1 MEDMERYHIG
11 LDIGTSSVG
20 WAVIGDDFKIKR
32 KKGKN
37 LIGVRLFKEGDTA
50 AERRGFRTQRRRL
63 NRRKWRLK
71 LLEEIFDPYM
81 AEVDEYFFARLK
93 ESNLSPKDSNKKYL
107 GSLLFPD
114 VSDSN
119 FYDKYP
125 TIYHLRRDLMEKD
138 KKFDLRE
145 IYLAIHHI
153 VKYRGNFLEKVPAKN
168 YKNSGASIGFLLE
181 EVNSL
186 YKDIIGDESVAI
198 LNSGKFEDVEKI
210 ILDEETR
217 NLDKQKS
224 VGKLLVED
232 KKKKNIV
239 TAFSKAILGYKF
251 NIEDLLLIK
260 DSTLIESDKN
270 KKITFNDE
278 NIDDIFNELSH
289 SLDDNQMDLLTKTR
303 EIYFKFKLNMI
314 VPTGYTLSESMIEK
328 YEMHKAHLKMYK
340 KFINTLNA
348 KDRKILKNAYSDY
361 INNEKAKAANAQEN
375 FYKTVKKTIKD
386 NNSDT
391 AKKIIGL
398 IDEGNFMPKQ
408 RTGENSVIPHQI
420 HQIELDR
427 IIENQAKYY
436 PWLAEEN
443 PVEKNRKFAK
453 YKLDELVTFRVPYY
467 VGPLVDK
474 TESNKNEKE
483 TKFAWMVRKAKGTI
497 TPWNFENL
505 VDRTESANRFIKR
518 MTSKDTYIIGE
529 DVLPASSLLYEKYK
543 VLNELN
549 NIKVNEKK
557 LDIEQKQ
564 DIYLNLFTTAK
575 NVTKKSL
582 ATYLNCST
590 DSISGL
596 SDGEKF
602 NSSLSSYIDLKA
614 ILGNIVDDCNKNENL
629 EKIIEYSTV
638 FEDGNIYKEKLS
650 EISWLT
656 DEQIEKLSNIHF
668 KGWGRLSKKLLT
680 QITNENGERII
691 DALWNTSN
699 NFMQII
705 NDESI
710 QAKLAEIN
718 SEYTD
723 TDKYD
728 LEDILDKVYTS
739 PQNKKAIRQV
749 MKVVE
754 DIEKAM
760 KCEPTSIAIEFTRE
774 KRKSK
779 LTNTRYKKISE
790 TYEEITDELISEY
803 ELGKLQSELD
813 SKANNMRDRYY
824 LYFMQLGRDMYTGE
838 KINIDELHQKYDID
852 HILPQSFIKDDSLN
866 NRVLTSKGVNIKEK
880 SDKTAADL
888 YAAKMG
894 DFWRKLRKQGL
905 MTEQKYKNLLTR
917 TDSINKYTK
926 QSFIKR
932 QLVETSQVVKLA
944 ANILQDKYSN
954 TKIIEVRARLNS
966 DLRKEYEL
974 IKNREVNDYHHAIDG
989 YLTTFVG
996 QYLYKVYPKLRS
1008 YFVYDDFKKLDS
1020 NYLKHMDKFN
1030 FIWKLED
1037 KKAEDVYD
1045 NVNNEFILNVPKMK
1059 DYIQKIYNYK
1069 YMLVSKEVTTESSAF
1084 YKETKYK
1091 AGGMNLIPI
1100 KQNKPINIYGGYKEK
1115 RNSYMML
1122 VKIKKKKETIYKIVG
1137 IPRLLSD
1144 ELDRLNTMS
1153 EKQLL
1158 LETIA
1163 RTSLSKTEQNF
1174 KIILDKV
1181 YYGQLVIDGNQK
1193 YTLGSVIYKHNAM
1206 QLHLSK
1212 QSLDT
1217 LAVGKNKSREVSD
1230 EELMAVYKEILLVVN
1245 KYFEL
1250 YDISKFR
1257 QKLNNG
1263 LEIFKELPI
1272 YNIYE
1277 NNKIK
1282 KIGKFEVLNRI
1293 LIGLHANAARADLSV
1308 LGFKDLGKLQVNGG
1322 IKLSPDAK
1330 LIYQSPTGIFSRA
1343 VRVKDLG

>member
-11 LDIGTSSVG
+11 LDIGTSSIG

-37 LIGVRLFKEGDTA
+37 LIGIRLFKEGDTA

-81 AEVDEYFFARLK
+81 AEVDKYFFARLK

-186 YKDIIGDESVAI
+186 YKDIIGDESIAI

-239 TAFSKAILGYKF
+239 TAFSKAIFGYKF

-328 YEMHKAHLKMYK
+328 YEMHKVHLKMYK
-340 KFINTLNA
+340 EFINTLNT
-348 KDRKILKNAYSDY
+348 KDRKTLKNAYSNY

-375 FYKTVKKTIKD
+375 FYKTVKKIIKD

-391 AKKIIGL
+391 AKKIIVL

-408 RTGENSVIPHQI
+408 RTGENGVIPHQL

-427 IIENQAKYY
+427 IIENQSKYY

-467 VGPLVDK
+467 VGPLIDK

-549 NIKVNEKK
+549 NIKVNKKK
-557 LDIEQKQ
+557 LDVEQKQ
-564 DIYLNLFTTAK
+564 HVYLDLFTTRK
-575 NVTKKSL
+575 NVTKDNL
-582 ATYLNCST
+582 ATSLNCDVESITGLT
-590 DSISGL
+590 DNK
-596 SDGEKF
+596 KF

-614 ILGNIVDDCNKNENL
+614 ILGNIVDDYSKNEDL
-629 EKIIEYSTV
+629 EKIIEYSTI

-680 QITNENGERII
+680 QITNDNGERII
-691 DALWNTSN
+691 DSLWNTSN

-705 NDESI
+705 SDESI

-718 SEYTD
+718 GEYA
-723 TDKYD
+723 DKSN
-728 LEDILDKVYTS
+728 LEDILDEAYTS

-760 KCEPTSIAIEFTRE
+760 KCKPTSIAIEFTRR
-774 KRKSK
+774 KGKSK

-790 TYEEITDELISEY
+790 TYEKITDELISEY
-803 ELGKLQSELD
+803 ELGKLQSKLD
-813 SKANNMRDRYY
+813 SKANNMRDIYY

-838 KINIDELHQKYDID
+838 KINIDELYQYYDID
-852 HILPQSFIKDDSLN
+852 HIFPRSFIKDNSLN
-866 NRVLTSKGVNIKEK
+866 NRVLTRKEINNNEK
-880 SDKTAADL
+880 ADRTAADL
-888 YAAKMG
+888 YAVKMG

-905 MTEQKYKNLLTR
+905 ITEKKYKNLLTR
-917 TDSINKYTK
+917 TDSIDKYTK

-932 QLVETSQVVKLA
+932 QLVETSQVVKMA

-989 YLTTFVG
+989 YLTIFIG
-996 QYLYKVYPKLRS
+996 QYLYKTYPKLRS

-1069 YMLVSKEVTTESSAF
+1069 YMLVSKEVTTESGAF

-1212 QSLDT
+1212 QALEI
-1217 LAVGKNKSREVSD
+1217 LAVGKTKSREVKD
-1230 EELMAVYKEILLVVN
+1230 EELIAVYEEILLVVN

-1257 QKLNNG
+1257 QKLNDG

-1272 YNIYE
+1272 HNIYE

>member
-11 LDIGTSSVG
+11 LDIGTSSIG

-37 LIGVRLFKEGDTA
+37 LIGTRLFNEGATA

-93 ESNLSPKDSNKKYL
+93 SSNLSPKDSNKKYL

-186 YKDIIGDESVAI
+186 YKDIIGDESIAI
-198 LNSGKFEDVEKI
+198 LNSKKFEDVEKI

-239 TAFSKAILGYKF
+239 TAFSKAIFGYKF
-251 NIEDLLLIK
+251 NIEDLLLIEN
-260 DSTLIESDKN
+260 DEKN
-270 KKITFNDE
+270 KLTFNDE

-289 SLDDNQMDLLTKTR
+289 SLDDKQMDLLTKTR

-340 KFINTLNA
+340 EFINTLNT

-361 INNEKAKAANAQEN
+361 INTEKAKAANAQEN
-375 FYKTVKKTIKD
+375 FYKTVKKIIKD

-391 AKKIIGL
+391 AKKIIVL

-408 RTGENSVIPHQI
+408 RTGENGVIPHQL

-436 PWLAEEN
+436 PWLAEAN

-467 VGPLVDK
+467 VGPLIDK

-529 DVLPASSLLYEKYK
+529 DVLPASSLLYEKFK

-549 NIKVNEKK
+549 NIKVNKKK
-557 LDIEQKQ
+557 LDVEQKQ
-564 DIYLNLFTTAK
+564 HVYLDLFTTRK
-575 NVTKKSL
+575 NVTKDDL
-582 ATYLNCST
+582 ATSLNCDVESITGLT
-590 DSISGL
+590 DNK
-596 SDGEKF
+596 KF

-614 ILGNIVDDCNKNENL
+614 ILGNIVDDYSKNEDL
-629 EKIIEYSTV
+629 EKIIEYSTI

-680 QITNENGERII
+680 QITNDNGERII

-705 NDESI
+705 SDESI

-718 SEYTD
+718 G
-723 TDKYD
+723 KYAGKSD
-728 LEDILDKVYTS
+728 LEDILSEAYTS

-760 KCEPTSIAIEFTRE
+760 QCEPTSISIEFTR
-774 KRKSK
+774 KKQKSR
-779 LTNTRYKKISE
+779 LTNTRYKKISDV
-790 TYEEITDELISEY
+790 YEKIADEVISEY
-803 ELGKLQSELD
+803 ELRKLQSELD
-813 SKANNMRDRYY
+813 SNANNMRDRYY

-838 KINIDELHQKYDID
+838 KINIDELHQRYDID
-852 HILPQSFIKDDSLN
+852 HILPQSFIKDDSIN
-866 NRVLTSKGVNIKEK
+866 NRVLTRKDVNNKEK

-888 YAAKMG
+888 YAVEMS

-905 MTEQKYKNLLTR
+905 ITEQKYKNLLTKS
-917 TDSINKYTK
+917 DSIDKYAK
-926 QSFIKR
+926 KGFIKR
-932 QLVETSQVVKLA
+932 QLVETSQVVKLV
-944 ANILQDKYSN
+944 ANILQDKYRN
-954 TKIIEVRARLNS
+954 TKIIEIRARLNS
-966 DLRKEYEL
+966 DLRKKYKL

-1069 YMLVSKEVTTESSAF
+1069 YMLVSKEVTTESGAF

-1137 IPRLLSD
+1137 MPRLLSD

-1212 QSLDT
+1212 QALEI
-1217 LAVGKNKSREVSD
+1217 LAVGKTKSREVKD
-1230 EELMAVYKEILLVVN
+1230 EELIAVYEEILLVVN

-1257 QKLNNG
+1257 QKLNDG

-1272 YNIYE
+1272 HNIYE

-1330 LIYQSPTGIFSRA
+1330 LIYQSSTGIFSRA

>member
-1 MEDMERYHIG
+1 MERYHIG
-11 LDIGTSSVG
+11 LDIGTSSIG

-50 AERRGFRTQRRRL
+50 AERRSFRTQRRRL

-114 VSDSN
+114 ISDSN

-251 NIEDLLLIK
+251 NIEDLLLI
-260 DSTLIESDKN
+260 ESDEKN
-270 KKITFNDE
+270 KLTFNDE

-328 YEMHKAHLKMYK
+328 YEMHKTHLKMYK
-340 KFINTLNA
+340 EFINTLNA

-375 FYKTVKKTIKD
+375 FYKTIKKTIKD

-408 RTGENSVIPHQI
+408 RTGENGVIPHQL

-529 DVLPASSLLYEKYK
+529 DVLPASSLLYEKFK

-549 NIKVNEKK
+549 NIKVNKKK
-557 LDIEQKQ
+557 LDVEQKQ
-564 DIYLNLFTTAK
+564 HVYLDLFTTRK
-575 NVTKKSL
+575 NVTKDNL
-582 ATYLNCST
+582 ATSLNC
-590 DSISGL
+590 DVESITGL
-596 SDGEKF
+596 SDNEKF

-614 ILGNIVDDCNKNENL
+614 ILGNAVDDCNKNKDL
-629 EKIIEYSTV
+629 EKIIEYSTI

-699 NFMQII
+699 NFIQII
-705 NDESI
+705 SDESI

-718 SEYTD
+718 GEYA
-723 TDKYD
+723 DKSN
-728 LEDILDKVYTS
+728 LEDILDEAYTS

-760 KCEPTSIAIEFTRE
+760 KCKPTSIAIEFTRR
-774 KRKSK
+774 KGKSK

-790 TYEEITDELISEY
+790 TYEKITDELISEY
-803 ELGKLQSELD
+803 ELGKLQSKLD
-813 SKANNMRDRYY
+813 SKANNMRDIYY

-838 KINIDELHQKYDID
+838 KINIDELHQYYDID
-852 HILPQSFIKDDSLN
+852 HIFPRSFIKDNSLN
-866 NRVLTSKGVNIKEK
+866 NRVLTRKEINNNEK
-880 SDKTAADL
+880 ADRTAADL
-888 YAAKMG
+888 YAVKMG

-905 MTEQKYKNLLTR
+905 ITEKKYKNLLTR
-917 TDSINKYTK
+917 TDSIDKYTK

-932 QLVETSQVVKLA
+932 QLVETSQVVKMA

-989 YLTTFVG
+989 YLTIFIG
-996 QYLYKVYPKLRS
+996 QYLYKTYPKLRS

-1069 YMLVSKEVTTESSAF
+1069 YMLISKEVTTESGAF

-1174 KIILDKV
+1174 KIILDKI

-1212 QSLDT
+1212 QALEI
-1217 LAVGKNKSREVSD
+1217 LAVGKTKSREVKD
-1230 EELMAVYKEILLVVN
+1230 EELIAVYEEILLVVN

-1257 QKLNNG
+1257 QKLNDG

>member
-1 MEDMERYHIG
+1 MERYHIG
-11 LDIGTSSVG
+11 LDIGTSSIG

-37 LIGVRLFKEGDTA
+37 LIGTRLFKEGNTA

-93 ESNLSPKDSNKKYL
+93 GSNLSPKDSNKKYL

-186 YKDIIGDESVAI
+186 YKDIIGDESVVI

-210 ILDEETR
+210 ILDEENR

-239 TAFSKAILGYKF
+239 TAFSKAIFGYKF
-251 NIEDLLLIK
+251 NIEDLLLIEN
-260 DSTLIESDKN
+260 DEKN
-270 KKITFNDE
+270 KLTFNDE

-289 SLDDNQMDLLTKTR
+289 SLNDNQMDLLTKTR

-340 KFINTLNA
+340 EFINTLNT

-408 RTGENSVIPHQI
+408 RTGENGVIPHQL

-529 DVLPASSLLYEKYK
+529 DVLPASSLLYEKFK

-549 NIKVNEKK
+549 NIKVNKKK
-557 LDIEQKQ
+557 LDVEQKQ
-564 DIYLNLFTTAK
+564 HVYLDLFTTRK
-575 NVTKKSL
+575 NVTKDNL
-582 ATYLNCST
+582 ATSLNC
-590 DSISGL
+590 DAGSITGL
-596 SDGEKF
+596 SDNEKF

-614 ILGNIVDDCNKNENL
+614 ILGNAVDDCNKNEDL
-629 EKIIEYSTV
+629 EKIIEYSTI

-699 NFMQII
+699 NFIQII
-705 NDESI
+705 SDESI

-718 SEYTD
+718 GEYA
-723 TDKYD
+723 DKSN
-728 LEDILDKVYTS
+728 LEDILDEAYTS

-760 KCEPTSIAIEFTRE
+760 KCKPTSIAIEFTRR
-774 KRKSK
+774 KGKSK

-790 TYEEITDELISEY
+790 AYEKITDELISEY
-803 ELGKLQSELD
+803 ELGKLQSKLD
-813 SKANNMRDRYY
+813 SKANNMRDIYY

-838 KINIDELHQKYDID
+838 KINIDELHQYYDID
-852 HILPQSFIKDDSLN
+852 HIFPRSFIKDNSLN
-866 NRVLTSKGVNIKEK
+866 NRVLTRKEINNNEK
-880 SDKTAADL
+880 ADRTAADL
-888 YAAKMG
+888 YAVKMG

-905 MTEQKYKNLLTR
+905 ITEKKYKNLLTR
-917 TDSINKYTK
+917 TDSIDKYTK

-932 QLVETSQVVKLA
+932 QLVETSQVVKMA

-989 YLTTFVG
+989 YLTIFIG
-996 QYLYKVYPKLRS
+996 QYLYKTYPKLRS

-1069 YMLVSKEVTTESSAF
+1069 YMLVSKEVTTESGAF

-1212 QSLDT
+1212 QALEI
-1217 LAVGKNKSREVSD
+1217 LAVGKTKSREVKD
-1230 EELMAVYKEILLVVN
+1230 EELIAVYEEILLVVN

-1257 QKLNNG
+1257 QKLNDG

-1293 LIGLHANAARADLSV
+1293 LIGLHANAARVDLSV

>member
-1 MEDMERYHIG
+1 MERYHIG
-11 LDIGTSSVG
+11 LDIGTSSIG

-50 AERRGFRTQRRRL
+50 AERRSFRTQRRRL

-114 VSDSN
+114 ISDSN

-251 NIEDLLLIK
+251 NIEDLLLI
-260 DSTLIESDKN
+260 ESDEKN
-270 KKITFNDE
+270 KLTFNDE

-328 YEMHKAHLKMYK
+328 YEMHKTHLKMYK
-340 KFINTLNA
+340 EFINTLNA

-375 FYKTVKKTIKD
+375 FYKTIKKTIKD

-408 RTGENSVIPHQI
+408 RTGENGVIPHQL

-529 DVLPASSLLYEKYK
+529 DVLPASSLLYEKFK

-549 NIKVNEKK
+549 NIKVNKKK
-557 LDIEQKQ
+557 LDVEQKQ
-564 DIYLNLFTTAK
+564 HVYLDLFTTRK
-575 NVTKKSL
+575 NVTKDNL
-582 ATYLNCST
+582 ATSLNC
-590 DSISGL
+590 DVESITGL
-596 SDGEKF
+596 SDNEKF

-614 ILGNIVDDCNKNENL
+614 ILGNAVDDCNKNKDL
-629 EKIIEYSTV
+629 EKIIEYSTI

-699 NFMQII
+699 NFIQII
-705 NDESI
+705 SDESI

-718 SEYTD
+718 GEYA
-723 TDKYD
+723 DKSN
-728 LEDILDKVYTS
+728 LEDILDEAYTS

-760 KCEPTSIAIEFTRE
+760 KCKPTSIAIEFTRR
-774 KRKSK
+774 KGKSK

-790 TYEEITDELISEY
+790 TYEKITDELISEY
-803 ELGKLQSELD
+803 ELGKLQSKLD
-813 SKANNMRDRYY
+813 SKANNMRDIYY

-838 KINIDELHQKYDID
+838 KINIDELHQYYDID
-852 HILPQSFIKDDSLN
+852 HIFPRSFIKDNSLN
-866 NRVLTSKGVNIKEK
+866 NRVLTRKEINNNEK
-880 SDKTAADL
+880 ADRTAADL
-888 YAAKMG
+888 YAVKMG

-905 MTEQKYKNLLTR
+905 ITEKKYKNLLTR
-917 TDSINKYTK
+917 TDSIDKYTK

-932 QLVETSQVVKLA
+932 QLVETSQVVKMA

-989 YLTTFVG
+989 YLTIFIG
-996 QYLYKVYPKLRS
+996 QYLYKTYPKLRS

-1069 YMLVSKEVTTESSAF
+1069 YMLISKEVTTESSAF

-1174 KIILDKV
+1174 KIILDKI

-1193 YTLGSVIYKHNAM
+1193 YTLGSVIYKHNVM

-1212 QSLDT
+1212 QALEI
-1217 LAVGKNKSREVSD
+1217 LAVGKTKSREVKD
-1230 EELMAVYKEILLVVN
+1230 EELIAVYEEILLVVN

-1257 QKLNNG
+1257 QKLNDG

>member
-1 MEDMERYHIG
+1 MERYHIG
-11 LDIGTSSVG
+11 LDIGTSSIG

-50 AERRGFRTQRRRL
+50 AERRSFRTQRRRL

-114 VSDSN
+114 ISDSN

-251 NIEDLLLIK
+251 NIEDLLLI
-260 DSTLIESDKN
+260 ESDEKN
-270 KKITFNDE
+270 KLTFNDE

-340 KFINTLNA
+340 EFINTLNA
-348 KDRKILKNAYSDY
+348 KDRKILKNTYSDY

-375 FYKTVKKTIKD
+375 FYKTIKKTIKD

-408 RTGENSVIPHQI
+408 RTGENGVIPHQL

-529 DVLPASSLLYEKYK
+529 DVLPASSLLYEKFK

-549 NIKVNEKK
+549 NIKVNKKK
-557 LDIEQKQ
+557 LDVEQKQ
-564 DIYLNLFTTAK
+564 HVYLDLFTTRK
-575 NVTKKSL
+575 NVTKDNL
-582 ATYLNCST
+582 ATSLNC
-590 DSISGL
+590 DVESITGL
-596 SDGEKF
+596 SDNEKF

-614 ILGNIVDDCNKNENL
+614 ILGNAVDDCNKNKDL
-629 EKIIEYSTV
+629 EKIIEYSTI

-699 NFMQII
+699 NFIQII
-705 NDESI
+705 SDESI

-718 SEYTD
+718 GEYA
-723 TDKYD
+723 DKSN
-728 LEDILDKVYTS
+728 LEDILDEAYTS

-760 KCEPTSIAIEFTRE
+760 KCKPTSIAIEFTRR
-774 KRKSK
+774 KGKSK

-790 TYEEITDELISEY
+790 TYEKITDELISEY
-803 ELGKLQSELD
+803 ELGKLQSKLD
-813 SKANNMRDRYY
+813 SKANNMRDIYY

-838 KINIDELHQKYDID
+838 KINIDELHQYYDID
-852 HILPQSFIKDDSLN
+852 HIFPRSFIKDNSLN
-866 NRVLTSKGVNIKEK
+866 NRVLTRKEINNNEK
-880 SDKTAADL
+880 ADRTAADL
-888 YAAKMG
+888 YAVKMG

-905 MTEQKYKNLLTR
+905 ITEKKYKNLLTR
-917 TDSINKYTK
+917 TDSIDKYTK

-932 QLVETSQVVKLA
+932 QLVETSQVVKMA

-989 YLTTFVG
+989 YLTIFIG
-996 QYLYKVYPKLRS
+996 QYLYKTYPKLRS

-1045 NVNNEFILNVPKMK
+1045 NVNNEFILNVSKMK

-1069 YMLVSKEVTTESSAF
+1069 YMLISKEVTTESGAF

-1174 KIILDKV
+1174 KIILDKI

-1212 QSLDT
+1212 QALEI
-1217 LAVGKNKSREVSD
+1217 LAVGKTKSREVKD
-1230 EELMAVYKEILLVVN
+1230 EELIAVYEEILLVVN

-1257 QKLNNG
+1257 QKLNDG

>member
-1 MEDMERYHIG
+1 MERYHIG
-11 LDIGTSSVG
+11 LDIGTSSIG

-37 LIGVRLFKEGDTA
+37 LIGTRLFKEGNTA

-186 YKDIIGDESVAI
+186 YKDIIGDESVVI

-210 ILDEETR
+210 ILDEENR

-239 TAFSKAILGYKF
+239 TAFSKAIFGYKF
-251 NIEDLLLIK
+251 NIEDLLLIEN
-260 DSTLIESDKN
+260 DEKN
-270 KKITFNDE
+270 KLTFNDE

-289 SLDDNQMDLLTKTR
+289 SLNDNQMDLLTKTR

-340 KFINTLNA
+340 EFINTLNT

-408 RTGENSVIPHQI
+408 RTGENGVIPHQL

-529 DVLPASSLLYEKYK
+529 DVLPASSLLYEKFK

-549 NIKVNEKK
+549 NIKVNKKK
-557 LDIEQKQ
+557 LDVEQKQ
-564 DIYLNLFTTAK
+564 HVYLDLFTTRK
-575 NVTKKSL
+575 NVTKDNL
-582 ATYLNCST
+582 ATSLNC
-590 DSISGL
+590 DAGSITGL
-596 SDGEKF
+596 SDNEKF

-614 ILGNIVDDCNKNENL
+614 ILGNAVDDCNKNEDL
-629 EKIIEYSTV
+629 EKIIEYSTI

-699 NFMQII
+699 NFIQII
-705 NDESI
+705 SDESI

-718 SEYTD
+718 GEYA
-723 TDKYD
+723 DKSN
-728 LEDILDKVYTS
+728 LEDILDEAYTS

-760 KCEPTSIAIEFTRE
+760 KCKPTSIAIEFTRR
-774 KRKSK
+774 KGKSK

-790 TYEEITDELISEY
+790 AYEKITDELISEY
-803 ELGKLQSELD
+803 ELGKLQSKLD
-813 SKANNMRDRYY
+813 SKANNMRDIYY

-838 KINIDELHQKYDID
+838 KINIDELHQYYDID
-852 HILPQSFIKDDSLN
+852 HIFPRSFIKDNSLN
-866 NRVLTSKGVNIKEK
+866 NRVLTRKEINNNEK
-880 SDKTAADL
+880 ADRTAADL
-888 YAAKMG
+888 YAVKMG

-905 MTEQKYKNLLTR
+905 ITEKKYKNLLTR
-917 TDSINKYTK
+917 TDSIDKYTK

-932 QLVETSQVVKLA
+932 QLVETSQVVKMA

-989 YLTTFVG
+989 YLTIFIG
-996 QYLYKVYPKLRS
+996 QYLYKTYPKLRS

-1069 YMLVSKEVTTESSAF
+1069 YMLVSKEVTTESGAF

-1212 QSLDT
+1212 QALEI
-1217 LAVGKNKSREVSD
+1217 LAVGKTKSREVKD
-1230 EELMAVYKEILLVVN
+1230 EELIAVYEEILLVVN

-1257 QKLNNG
+1257 QKLNDG

-1293 LIGLHANAARADLSV
+1293 LIGLHANAARVDLSV

-1322 IKLSPDAK
+1322 IKLSPDVK

>member
-1 MEDMERYHIG
+1 MERYHIG
-11 LDIGTSSVG
+11 LDIGTSSIG

-50 AERRGFRTQRRRL
+50 AERRSFRTQRRRL

-114 VSDSN
+114 ISDSN

-251 NIEDLLLIK
+251 NIEDLLLI
-260 DSTLIESDKN
+260 ESDEKN
-270 KKITFNDE
+270 KLTFNDE

-340 KFINTLNA
+340 EFINTLNA
-348 KDRKILKNAYSDY
+348 KDRKILKNTYSDY

-375 FYKTVKKTIKD
+375 FYKTIKKTIKD

-408 RTGENSVIPHQI
+408 RTGENGVIPHQL

-529 DVLPASSLLYEKYK
+529 DVLPASSLLYEKFK

-549 NIKVNEKK
+549 NIKVNKKK
-557 LDIEQKQ
+557 LDVEQKQ
-564 DIYLNLFTTAK
+564 HVYLDLFTTRK
-575 NVTKKSL
+575 NVTKDNL
-582 ATYLNCST
+582 ATSLNC
-590 DSISGL
+590 DVESITGL
-596 SDGEKF
+596 SDNEKF

-614 ILGNIVDDCNKNENL
+614 ILGNAVDDCNKNKDL
-629 EKIIEYSTV
+629 EKIIEYSTI

-699 NFMQII
+699 NFIQII
-705 NDESI
+705 SDESI

-718 SEYTD
+718 GEYA
-723 TDKYD
+723 DKSN
-728 LEDILDKVYTS
+728 LEDILDEAYTS

-760 KCEPTSIAIEFTRE
+760 KCKPTSIAIEFTRR
-774 KRKSK
+774 KGKSK

-790 TYEEITDELISEY
+790 TYEKITDELISEY
-803 ELGKLQSELD
+803 ELGKLQSKLD
-813 SKANNMRDRYY
+813 SKANNMRDIYY

-838 KINIDELHQKYDID
+838 KINIDELHQYYDID
-852 HILPQSFIKDDSLN
+852 HIFPRSFIKDNSLN
-866 NRVLTSKGVNIKEK
+866 NRVLTRKEINNNEK
-880 SDKTAADL
+880 ADRTAADL
-888 YAAKMG
+888 YAVKMG

-905 MTEQKYKNLLTR
+905 ITEKKYKNLLTR
-917 TDSINKYTK
+917 TDSIDKYTK

-932 QLVETSQVVKLA
+932 QLVETSQVVKMA

-989 YLTTFVG
+989 YLTIFIG
-996 QYLYKVYPKLRS
+996 QYLYKTYPKLRS

-1069 YMLVSKEVTTESSAF
+1069 YMLISKEVTTESGAF

-1174 KIILDKV
+1174 KIILDKI

-1212 QSLDT
+1212 QALEI
-1217 LAVGKNKSREVSD
+1217 LAVGKTKSREVKD
-1230 EELMAVYKEILLVVN
+1230 EELIAVYEEILLVVN

-1257 QKLNNG
+1257 QKLNDG

>member
-11 LDIGTSSVG
+11 LDIGTSSIG

-37 LIGVRLFKEGDTA
+37 LIGTRLFNEGATA

-93 ESNLSPKDSNKKYL
+93 SSNLSPKDSNKKYL

-114 VSDSN
+114 KSDSN

-138 KKFDLRE
+138 EKFDLRE

-153 VKYRGNFLEKVPAKN
+153 VKYRGNFLENVPAKN
-168 YKNSGASIGFLLE
+168 YKNSSSSIGYLLE
-181 EVNSL
+181 GVNNL
-186 YKDIIGDESVAI
+186 YKDIIENENVTI
-198 LNSGKFEDVEKI
+198 LNSGKFKDVEKI
-210 ILDEETR
+210 ILDDEVR
-217 NLDKQKS
+217 NIDKQKN

-232 KKKKNIV
+232 KEKKNII
-239 TAFSKAILGYKF
+239 TAFSKAIFGYKF
-251 NIEDLLLIK
+251 NIEDLLLIE
-260 DSTLIESDKN
+260 DSTLIENDKN

-278 NIDDIFNELSH
+278 NIDDVFNELSH
-289 SLDDNQMDLLTKTR
+289 SLNDNQMDLLTKTR
-303 EIYFKFKLNMI
+303 EIYFKVKLNMI
-314 VPTGYTLSESMIEK
+314 VPSGYTLSESMIEK
-328 YEMHKAHLKMYK
+328 YETHRAHLKMYK
-340 KFINTLNA
+340 EFINTLNL

-361 INNEKAKAANAQEN
+361 INNKKAKAANAQEN
-375 FYKTVKKTIKD
+375 FYKAVKKTIKD

-398 IDEGNFMPKQ
+398 IDDGNFMPKQ
-408 RTGENSVIPHQI
+408 RTGENGVIPHQL

-427 IIENQAKYY
+427 IIENQSKYY

-529 DVLPASSLLYEKYK
+529 DVLPASSLLYEKFK

-549 NIKVNEKK
+549 NIKVNKKK

-564 DIYLNLFTTAK
+564 NVYLDLFTTTK
-575 NVTKKSL
+575 NITKKNL
-582 ATYLNCST
+582 ANFLNC
-590 DSISGL
+590 DIESITGL
-596 SDGEKF
+596 SDNNKF
-602 NSSLSSYIDLKA
+602 NSSLSSYIELKG
-614 ILGNIVDDCNKNENL
+614 ILGNTVDDYSKNEDL
-629 EKIIEYSTV
+629 ERIIEYSTI

-668 KGWGRLSKKLLT
+668 KGWGRLSKRLLT
-680 QITNENGERII
+680 QITNDNGERII

-705 NDESI
+705 SDESI

-718 SEYTD
+718 GKYTD
-723 TDKYD
+723 KSD
-728 LEDILDKVYTS
+728 LEDILSEAYTS

-760 KCEPTSIAIEFTRE
+760 QCEPTSISIEFTR
-774 KRKSK
+774 KKQKSR
-779 LTNTRYKKISE
+779 LTNTRYKKISDV
-790 TYEEITDELISEY
+790 YEKIADEVISEY
-803 ELGKLQSELD
+803 ELRKLQSELD
-813 SKANNMRDRYY
+813 SNANNMRDRYY

-838 KINIDELHQKYDID
+838 KINIDELHQRYDID
-852 HILPQSFIKDDSLN
+852 HILPQSFIKDDSIN
-866 NRVLTSKGVNIKEK
+866 NRVLTRKDVNNKEK

-888 YAAKMG
+888 YAVEMS

-905 MTEQKYKNLLTR
+905 ITEQKYKNLLTKS
-917 TDSINKYTK
+917 DSIDKYAK
-926 QSFIKR
+926 KGFIKR
-932 QLVETSQVVKLA
+932 QLVETSQVVKLV
-944 ANILQDKYSN
+944 ANILQDKYSD
-954 TKIIEVRARLNS
+954 TKIIEVRAKLNS
-966 DLRKEYEL
+966 NLREEYKL
-974 IKNREVNDYHHAIDG
+974 IKNRAVNDYHHAIDG
-989 YLTTFVG
+989 YLTTFIG
-996 QYLYKVYPKLRS
+996 QYLYKTYPKLRS
-1008 YFVYDDFKKLDS
+1008 YFVYNDFKKLDS
-1020 NYLKHMDKFN
+1020 NYLKHMKKFN
-1030 FIWKLED
+1030 FLWQLQDD
-1037 KKAEDVYD
+1037 KTIDIYD
-1045 NVNNEFILNVPKMK
+1045 NVNNEFVLNVPKMK

-1069 YMLVSKEVTTESSAF
+1069 YMLVSKEVTTESGAF

-1212 QSLDT
+1212 QALEI
-1217 LAVGKNKSREVSD
+1217 LAVGKTKSREVKD
-1230 EELMAVYKEILLVVN
+1230 EELIAVYEEILLVVN

-1257 QKLNNG
+1257 QKLNDG

-1272 YNIYE
+1272 HNIYE

-1293 LIGLHANAARADLSV
+1293 LIGLHANAARADLSI

>member
-11 LDIGTSSVG
+11 LDIGTSSIG

-37 LIGVRLFKEGDTA
+37 LIGTRLFKEGNTA

-181 EVNSL
+181 EVNDL
-186 YKDIIGDESVAI
+186 YGNIIGNEDVAI
-198 LNSGKFEDVEKI
+198 LDNDKFEDVEKI
-210 ILDEETR
+210 ILNDEIR
-217 NLDKQKS
+217 NIDKQKN
-224 VGKLLVED
+224 VGRLLVKD
-232 KKKKNIV
+232 KKEKNIV
-239 TAFSKAILGYKF
+239 TAFSKAIFGYKF
-251 NIEDLLLIK
+251 NLEDLLLI
-260 DSTLIESDKN
+260 ESDEKN
-270 KKITFNDE
+270 KLTFNDE

-289 SLDDNQMDLLTKTR
+289 SLNDNQMDLLTKTR

-340 KFINTLNA
+340 EFINTLNA

-375 FYKTVKKTIKD
+375 FYKTVKKTIKEND
-386 NNSDT
+386 SDT
-391 AKKIIGL
+391 AKKIIGS

-408 RTGENSVIPHQI
+408 RTGENGVIPHQL

-436 PWLAEEN
+436 PWLVEEN

-467 VGPLVDK
+467 VGPLIDK

-529 DVLPASSLLYEKYK
+529 DVLPASSLLYEKFK

-564 DIYLNLFTTAK
+564 NIYLKLFTTTK
-575 NVTKKSL
+575 NVTKKNL
-582 ATYLNCST
+582 ATFLNCSIE
-590 DSISGL
+590 SISGL
-596 SDGEKF
+596 SDDKKF
-602 NSSLSSYIDLKA
+602 NSSLSSYIDLKV
-614 ILGNIVDDCNKNENL
+614 ILGDIVDDYSKNEDL
-629 EKIIEYSTV
+629 EKIIEYSTI

-650 EISWLT
+650 EILWLT
-656 DEQIEKLSNIHF
+656 DDQIEKLSNIHF
-668 KGWGRLSKKLLT
+668 KGWGRLSKRLLM
-680 QITNENGERII
+680 QVTNDNGERII

-699 NFMQII
+699 NFMQIV

-710 QAKLAEIN
+710 QSELAKIN
-718 SEYTD
+718 GEYST
-723 TDKYD
+723 KSG
-728 LEDILDKVYTS
+728 LEDILDEAYTS

-749 MKVVE
+749 IKVVE

-760 KCEPTSIAIEFTRE
+760 QCEPASISIEFTRRKE
-774 KRKSK
+774 KSR

-790 TYEEITDELISEY
+790 TYEKITDELMSEY
-803 ELGKLQSELD
+803 ELGRLQSELENN
-813 SKANNMRDRYY
+813 ANDMRDRYY

-866 NRVLTSKGVNIKEK
+866 NRVLTRKDINNKEK

-888 YAAKMG
+888 YATKMG
-894 DFWRKLRKQGL
+894 NFWRKLYEQGL
-905 MTEQKYKNLLTR
+905 ITKQKYNNLLTR
-917 TDSINKYTK
+917 TDSINKYVK
-926 QSFIKR
+926 QGFIKR
-932 QLVETSQVVKLA
+932 QLVETSQVVKLV
-944 ANILQDKYSN
+944 ANILQDKYAN
-954 TKIIEVRARLNS
+954 TKIIEIRAKLNS

-989 YLTTFVG
+989 YLTTFIG
-996 QYLYKVYPKLRS
+996 QYLYRTYPKLQS
-1008 YFVYDDFKKLDS
+1008 YFVYNNFKKLDS
-1020 NYLKHMDKFN
+1020 KYLERLGRFN
-1030 FIWKLED
+1030 FLWQLED
-1037 KKAEDVYD
+1037 NKTIDVYD
-1045 NVNNEFILNVPKMK
+1045 NTNNEFVLNVPEMK
-1059 DYIQKIYNYK
+1059 EYIQKINNYK
-1069 YMLVSKEVTTESSAF
+1069 YMLVSKEVTTERGAF

-1091 AGGMNLIPI
+1091 AGGTSLIPI
-1100 KQNKPINIYGGYKEK
+1100 KQNRPINIYGGYKEK

-1122 VKIKKKKETIYKIVG
+1122 VKINKKKETIYKIVG

-1144 ELDRLNTMS
+1144 KLDRLSTAG

-1158 LETIA
+1158 LEEIA
-1163 RTSLSKTEQNF
+1163 RTSLSKTEQDF
-1174 KIILDKV
+1174 KIILDKI
-1181 YYGQLVIDGNQK
+1181 YYGQLIVDGNQK

-1212 QSLDT
+1212 KALEA
-1217 LAVGKNKSREVSD
+1217 LAVGKTRSREISN
-1230 EELMAVYKEILLVVN
+1230 EELIAVYEEILLAVN

-1282 KIGKFEVLNRI
+1282 KVGKFEVLNRI
-1293 LIGLHANAARADLSV
+1293 LIGLHANAMRTDLSV

-1330 LIYQSPTGIFSRA
+1330 LIYQSPTGIFSRV

>member
-1 MEDMERYHIG
+1 MERYHIG
-11 LDIGTSSVG
+11 LDIGTSSIG

-50 AERRGFRTQRRRL
+50 AERRSFRTQRRRL

-114 VSDSN
+114 IFDSN

-251 NIEDLLLIK
+251 NIEDLLLI
-260 DSTLIESDKN
+260 ESDEKN
-270 KKITFNDE
+270 KLTFNDE

-340 KFINTLNA
+340 EFINTLNA

-375 FYKTVKKTIKD
+375 FYKTIKKTIKD

-408 RTGENSVIPHQI
+408 RTGENGVIPHQL

-529 DVLPASSLLYEKYK
+529 DVLPASSLLYEKFK

-549 NIKVNEKK
+549 NIKVNKKK
-557 LDIEQKQ
+557 LDVEQKQ
-564 DIYLNLFTTAK
+564 HVYLDLFTTRK
-575 NVTKKSL
+575 NVTKDNL
-582 ATYLNCST
+582 ATSLNC
-590 DSISGL
+590 DVESITGL
-596 SDGEKF
+596 SDNEKF

-614 ILGNIVDDCNKNENL
+614 ILGNAVDDCNKNKDL
-629 EKIIEYSTV
+629 EKIIEYSTI

-699 NFMQII
+699 NFIQII
-705 NDESI
+705 SDESI

-718 SEYTD
+718 GEYA
-723 TDKYD
+723 DKSN
-728 LEDILDKVYTS
+728 LEDILDEAYTS

-760 KCEPTSIAIEFTRE
+760 KCKPTSIAIEFTRR
-774 KRKSK
+774 KGKSK

-790 TYEEITDELISEY
+790 TYEKITDELISEY
-803 ELGKLQSELD
+803 ELGKLQSKLD
-813 SKANNMRDRYY
+813 SKANNMRDIYY

-838 KINIDELHQKYDID
+838 KINIDELHQYYDID
-852 HILPQSFIKDDSLN
+852 HIFPRSFIKDNSLN
-866 NRVLTSKGVNIKEK
+866 NRVLTRKEINNNEK
-880 SDKTAADL
+880 ADRTAADL
-888 YAAKMG
+888 YAVKMG

-905 MTEQKYKNLLTR
+905 ITEKKYKNLLTR
-917 TDSINKYTK
+917 TDSIDKYTK

-932 QLVETSQVVKLA
+932 QLVETSQVVKMA

-989 YLTTFVG
+989 YLTIFIG
-996 QYLYKVYPKLRS
+996 QYLYKTYPKLRS

-1069 YMLVSKEVTTESSAF
+1069 YMLISKEVTTESGAF

-1174 KIILDKV
+1174 KIILDKI

-1212 QSLDT
+1212 QALEI
-1217 LAVGKNKSREVSD
+1217 LAVGKTKSREVKD
-1230 EELMAVYKEILLVVN
+1230 EELIAVYEEILLVVN

-1257 QKLNNG
+1257 QKLNDG

>member
-1 MEDMERYHIG
+1 MERYHIG
-11 LDIGTSSVG
+11 LDIGTSSIG
-20 WAVIGDDFKIKR
+20 WTVIGDDFKIKR

-37 LIGVRLFKEGDTA
+37 LIGTRLFKEGNTA

-186 YKDIIGDESVAI
+186 YKDIIGDESVVI

-210 ILDEETR
+210 ILDEENR

-239 TAFSKAILGYKF
+239 TAFSKAIFGYKF
-251 NIEDLLLIK
+251 NIEDLLLIEN
-260 DSTLIESDKN
+260 DEKN
-270 KKITFNDE
+270 KLTFNDE

-289 SLDDNQMDLLTKTR
+289 SLNDNQMDLLTKTR

-340 KFINTLNA
+340 EFINTLNT

-408 RTGENSVIPHQI
+408 RTGENGVIPHQL

-529 DVLPASSLLYEKYK
+529 DVLPASSLLYEKFK

-549 NIKVNEKK
+549 NIKVNKKK
-557 LDIEQKQ
+557 LDVEQKQ
-564 DIYLNLFTTAK
+564 HVYLDLFTTRK
-575 NVTKKSL
+575 NVTKDNL
-582 ATYLNCST
+582 ATSLNC
-590 DSISGL
+590 DAGSITGL
-596 SDGEKF
+596 SDNEKF

-614 ILGNIVDDCNKNENL
+614 ILGNAVDDCNKNEDL
-629 EKIIEYSTV
+629 EKIIEYSTI

-699 NFMQII
+699 NFIQII
-705 NDESI
+705 SDESI

-718 SEYTD
+718 GEYA
-723 TDKYD
+723 DKSN
-728 LEDILDKVYTS
+728 LEDILDEAYTS

-760 KCEPTSIAIEFTRE
+760 KCKPTSIAIEFTRR
-774 KRKSK
+774 KGKSK

-790 TYEEITDELISEY
+790 AYEKITDELISEY
-803 ELGKLQSELD
+803 ELGKLQSKLD
-813 SKANNMRDRYY
+813 SKANNMRDIYY

-838 KINIDELHQKYDID
+838 KINIDELHQYYDID
-852 HILPQSFIKDDSLN
+852 HIFPRSFIKDNSLN
-866 NRVLTSKGVNIKEK
+866 NRVLTRKEINNNEK
-880 SDKTAADL
+880 ADRTAADL
-888 YAAKMG
+888 YAVKMG

-905 MTEQKYKNLLTR
+905 ITEKKYKNLLTR
-917 TDSINKYTK
+917 TDSIDKYTK

-932 QLVETSQVVKLA
+932 QLVETSQVVKMA

-989 YLTTFVG
+989 YLTIFIG
-996 QYLYKVYPKLRS
+996 QYLYKTYPKLRS

-1069 YMLVSKEVTTESSAF
+1069 YMLVSKEVTTESGAF

-1212 QSLDT
+1212 QALEI
-1217 LAVGKNKSREVSD
+1217 LAVGKTKSREVKD
-1230 EELMAVYKEILLVVN
+1230 EELIAVYEEILLVVN

-1257 QKLNNG
+1257 QKLNDG

-1293 LIGLHANAARADLSV
+1293 LIGLHANAARVDLSV

>member
-11 LDIGTSSVG
+11 LDIGTSSIG

-50 AERRGFRTQRRRL
+50 AERRSFRTQRRRL

-114 VSDSN
+114 ISDSN

-251 NIEDLLLIK
+251 NIEDLLLI
-260 DSTLIESDKN
+260 ESDEKN
-270 KKITFNDE
+270 KLTFNDE

-340 KFINTLNA
+340 EFINTLNA

-375 FYKTVKKTIKD
+375 FYKTIKKIIKD

-408 RTGENSVIPHQI
+408 RTGENGVIPHQL

-529 DVLPASSLLYEKYK
+529 DVLPASSLLYEKFK

-549 NIKVNEKK
+549 NIKVNKKK
-557 LDIEQKQ
+557 LDVEQKQ
-564 DIYLNLFTTAK
+564 HVYLDLFTTRK
-575 NVTKKSL
+575 NVTKDNL
-582 ATYLNCST
+582 ATSLNC
-590 DSISGL
+590 DVESITGL
-596 SDGEKF
+596 SDNEKF

-614 ILGNIVDDCNKNENL
+614 ILGNAVDDCNKNKDL
-629 EKIIEYSTV
+629 EKIIEYSTI

-699 NFMQII
+699 NFIQII
-705 NDESI
+705 SDESI

-718 SEYTD
+718 GEYA
-723 TDKYD
+723 DKSN
-728 LEDILDKVYTS
+728 LEDILDEAYTS

-760 KCEPTSIAIEFTRE
+760 KCKPTSIAIEFTRR
-774 KRKSK
+774 KGKSK

-790 TYEEITDELISEY
+790 TYEKITDELISEY
-803 ELGKLQSELD
+803 ELGKLQSKLD
-813 SKANNMRDRYY
+813 SKANNMRDIYY

-838 KINIDELHQKYDID
+838 KINIDELHQYYDID
-852 HILPQSFIKDDSLN
+852 HIFPRSFIKDNSLN
-866 NRVLTSKGVNIKEK
+866 NRVLTRKEINNNEK
-880 SDKTAADL
+880 ADRTAADL
-888 YAAKMG
+888 YAVKMG

-905 MTEQKYKNLLTR
+905 ITEKKYKNLLTR
-917 TDSINKYTK
+917 TDSIDKYTK

-932 QLVETSQVVKLA
+932 QLVETSQVVKMA

-989 YLTTFVG
+989 YLTIFIG
-996 QYLYKVYPKLRS
+996 QYLYKTYPKLRS

-1069 YMLVSKEVTTESSAF
+1069 YMLISKEVTTESGAF

-1174 KIILDKV
+1174 KIILDKI

-1212 QSLDT
+1212 QALEI
-1217 LAVGKNKSREVSD
+1217 LAVGKTKSREVKD
-1230 EELMAVYKEILLVVN
+1230 EELIAVYEEILLVVN

-1257 QKLNNG
+1257 QKLNDG

>member
-1 MEDMERYHIG
+1 
-11 LDIGTSSVG
+11 
-20 WAVIGDDFKIKR
+20 
-32 KKGKN
+32 
-37 LIGVRLFKEGDTA
+37 
-50 AERRGFRTQRRRL
+50 
-63 NRRKWRLK
+63 
-71 LLEEIFDPYM
+71 
-81 AEVDEYFFARLK
+81 
-93 ESNLSPKDSNKKYL
+93 
-107 GSLLFPD
+107 
-114 VSDSN
+114 
-119 FYDKYP
+119 
-125 TIYHLRRDLMEKD
+125 
-138 KKFDLRE
+138 
-145 IYLAIHHI
+145 
-153 VKYRGNFLEKVPAKN
+153 
-168 YKNSGASIGFLLE
+168 
-181 EVNSL
+181 
-186 YKDIIGDESVAI
+186 
-198 LNSGKFEDVEKI
+198 
-210 ILDEETR
+210 
-217 NLDKQKS
+217 
-224 VGKLLVED
+224 
-232 KKKKNIV
+232 
-239 TAFSKAILGYKF
+239 
-251 NIEDLLLIK
+251 
-260 DSTLIESDKN
+260 
-270 KKITFNDE
+270 
-278 NIDDIFNELSH
+278 
-289 SLDDNQMDLLTKTR
+289 MDLLTKTR

-340 KFINTLNA
+340 EFINTLNT

-408 RTGENSVIPHQI
+408 RTGENGVIPHQL

-529 DVLPASSLLYEKYK
+529 DVLPASSLLYEKFK

-549 NIKVNEKK
+549 NIKVNKKK
-557 LDIEQKQ
+557 LDVEQKQ
-564 DIYLNLFTTAK
+564 HVYLDLFTTRK
-575 NVTKKSL
+575 NVTKDNL
-582 ATYLNCST
+582 ATSLNC
-590 DSISGL
+590 DAGSITGL
-596 SDGEKF
+596 SDNEKF

-614 ILGNIVDDCNKNENL
+614 ILGNAVDDCNKNEDL
-629 EKIIEYSTV
+629 EKIIEYSTI

-699 NFMQII
+699 NFIQII
-705 NDESI
+705 SDESI

-718 SEYTD
+718 GEYA
-723 TDKYD
+723 DKSN
-728 LEDILDKVYTS
+728 LEDILDEAYTS

-760 KCEPTSIAIEFTRE
+760 KCKPTSIAIEFTRR
-774 KRKSK
+774 KGKSK

-790 TYEEITDELISEY
+790 AYEKITDELISEY
-803 ELGKLQSELD
+803 ELGKLQSKLD
-813 SKANNMRDRYY
+813 SKANNMRDIYY

-838 KINIDELHQKYDID
+838 KINIDELHQYYDID
-852 HILPQSFIKDDSLN
+852 HIFPRSFIKDNSLN
-866 NRVLTSKGVNIKEK
+866 NRVLTRKEINNNEK
-880 SDKTAADL
+880 ADRTAADL
-888 YAAKMG
+888 YAVKMG

-905 MTEQKYKNLLTR
+905 ITEKKYKNLLTR
-917 TDSINKYTK
+917 TDSIDKYTK

-932 QLVETSQVVKLA
+932 QLVETSQVVKMA

-989 YLTTFVG
+989 YLTIFIG
-996 QYLYKVYPKLRS
+996 QYLYKTYPKLRS

-1069 YMLVSKEVTTESSAF
+1069 YMLVSKEVTTESGAF

-1212 QSLDT
+1212 QALEI
-1217 LAVGKNKSREVSD
+1217 LAVGKTKSREVKD
-1230 EELMAVYKEILLVVN
+1230 EELIAVYEEILLVVN

-1257 QKLNNG
+1257 QKLNDG

-1293 LIGLHANAARADLSV
+1293 LIGLHANAARVDLSV

>member
-1 MEDMERYHIG
+1 MERYHIG
-11 LDIGTSSVG
+11 LDIGTSSIG

-50 AERRGFRTQRRRL
+50 AERRSFRTQRRRL

-114 VSDSN
+114 ISDSN

-251 NIEDLLLIK
+251 NIEDLLLI
-260 DSTLIESDKN
+260 ESDEKN
-270 KKITFNDE
+270 KLTFNDE

-340 KFINTLNA
+340 EFINTLNA

-375 FYKTVKKTIKD
+375 FYKTIKKTIKD

-408 RTGENSVIPHQI
+408 RTGENGVIPHQL

-529 DVLPASSLLYEKYK
+529 DVLPASSLLYEKFK

-549 NIKVNEKK
+549 NIKVNKKK
-557 LDIEQKQ
+557 LDVEQKQ
-564 DIYLNLFTTAK
+564 HVYLDLFTTRK
-575 NVTKKSL
+575 NVTKDNL
-582 ATYLNCST
+582 ATSLNC
-590 DSISGL
+590 DVESITGL
-596 SDGEKF
+596 SDNEKF

-614 ILGNIVDDCNKNENL
+614 ILGNAVDDCNKNKDL
-629 EKIIEYSTV
+629 EKIIEYSTI

-699 NFMQII
+699 NFIQII
-705 NDESI
+705 SDESI

-718 SEYTD
+718 GEYA
-723 TDKYD
+723 DKSN
-728 LEDILDKVYTS
+728 LEDILDEAYTS

-760 KCEPTSIAIEFTRE
+760 KCKPTSIAIEFTRR
-774 KRKSK
+774 KGKSK

-790 TYEEITDELISEY
+790 TYEKITDELISEY
-803 ELGKLQSELD
+803 ELGKLQSKLD
-813 SKANNMRDRYY
+813 SKANNMREIYY

-838 KINIDELHQKYDID
+838 KINIDELHQYYDID
-852 HILPQSFIKDDSLN
+852 HIFPRSFIKDNSLN
-866 NRVLTSKGVNIKEK
+866 NRVLTRKEINNNEK
-880 SDKTAADL
+880 ADRTAADL
-888 YAAKMG
+888 YAVKMG

-905 MTEQKYKNLLTR
+905 ITEKKYKNLLTR
-917 TDSINKYTK
+917 TDSIDKYTK

-932 QLVETSQVVKLA
+932 QLVETSQVVKMA

-989 YLTTFVG
+989 YLTIFIG
-996 QYLYKVYPKLRS
+996 QYLYKTYPKLRS

-1069 YMLVSKEVTTESSAF
+1069 YMLISKEVTTESGAF

-1174 KIILDKV
+1174 KIILDKI

-1212 QSLDT
+1212 QALEI
-1217 LAVGKNKSREVSD
+1217 LAVGKTKSREVKD
-1230 EELMAVYKEILLVVN
+1230 EELIAVYEEILLVVN

-1257 QKLNNG
+1257 QKLNDG

>member
-11 LDIGTSSVG
+11 LDIGTSSIG

-37 LIGVRLFKEGDTA
+37 LIGTRLFKEGNTA

-186 YKDIIGDESVAI
+186 YKDIIGDESVVI

-210 ILDEETR
+210 ILDEENR

-239 TAFSKAILGYKF
+239 TAFSKAIFGYKF
-251 NIEDLLLIK
+251 NIEDLLLIEN
-260 DSTLIESDKN
+260 DEKN
-270 KKITFNDE
+270 KLTFNDE

-289 SLDDNQMDLLTKTR
+289 SLNDNQMDLLTKTR

-340 KFINTLNA
+340 EFINTLNT

-375 FYKTVKKTIKD
+375 FYETVKKTIKD

-408 RTGENSVIPHQI
+408 RTGENGVIPHQL

-529 DVLPASSLLYEKYK
+529 DVLPASSLLYEKFK

-549 NIKVNEKK
+549 NIKVNKKK
-557 LDIEQKQ
+557 LDVEQKQ
-564 DIYLNLFTTAK
+564 HVYLDLFTTRK
-575 NVTKKSL
+575 NVTKDNL
-582 ATYLNCST
+582 ATSLNC
-590 DSISGL
+590 DAGSITGL
-596 SDGEKF
+596 SDNEKF

-614 ILGNIVDDCNKNENL
+614 ILGNAVDDCNKNEDL
-629 EKIIEYSTV
+629 EKIIEYSTI

-699 NFMQII
+699 NFIQII
-705 NDESI
+705 SDESI

-718 SEYTD
+718 GEYA
-723 TDKYD
+723 DKSN
-728 LEDILDKVYTS
+728 LEDILDEAYTS

-760 KCEPTSIAIEFTRE
+760 KCKPTSIAIEFTRR
-774 KRKSK
+774 KGKSK

-790 TYEEITDELISEY
+790 AYEKITDELISEY
-803 ELGKLQSELD
+803 ELGKLQSKLD
-813 SKANNMRDRYY
+813 SKANNMRDIYY

-838 KINIDELHQKYDID
+838 KINIDELHQYYDID
-852 HILPQSFIKDDSLN
+852 HIFPRSFIKDNSLN
-866 NRVLTSKGVNIKEK
+866 NRVLTRKEINNNEK
-880 SDKTAADL
+880 ADRTAADL
-888 YAAKMG
+888 YAVKMG

-905 MTEQKYKNLLTR
+905 ITEKKYKNLLTR
-917 TDSINKYTK
+917 TDSIDKYTK

-932 QLVETSQVVKLA
+932 QLVETSQVVKMA

-989 YLTTFVG
+989 YLTIFIG
-996 QYLYKVYPKLRS
+996 QYLYKTYPKLRS

-1069 YMLVSKEVTTESSAF
+1069 YMLVSKEVTTESGAF

-1212 QSLDT
+1212 QALEI
-1217 LAVGKNKSREVSD
+1217 LAVGKTKSREVKD
-1230 EELMAVYKEILLVVN
+1230 EELIAVYEEILLVVN

-1257 QKLNNG
+1257 QKLNDG

-1293 LIGLHANAARADLSV
+1293 LIGLHANAARVDLSV

>member
-1 MEDMERYHIG
+1 MERYHIG
-11 LDIGTSSVG
+11 LDIGTSSIG

-37 LIGVRLFKEGDTA
+37 LIGTRLFKEGNTA

-186 YKDIIGDESVAI
+186 YKDIIGDESVVI

-239 TAFSKAILGYKF
+239 TAFSKAIFGYKF
-251 NIEDLLLIK
+251 NIEDLLLIEN
-260 DSTLIESDKN
+260 DEKN
-270 KKITFNDE
+270 KLTFNDE

-289 SLDDNQMDLLTKTR
+289 SLNDNQMDLLTKTR

-340 KFINTLNA
+340 EFINTLNT

-408 RTGENSVIPHQI
+408 RTGENGVIPHQL

-529 DVLPASSLLYEKYK
+529 DVLPASSLLYEKFK

-549 NIKVNEKK
+549 DIKVNKKK
-557 LDIEQKQ
+557 LDVEQKQ
-564 DIYLNLFTTAK
+564 HVYLDLFTTRK
-575 NVTKKSL
+575 NVTKDNL
-582 ATYLNCST
+582 ATSLNC
-590 DSISGL
+590 DAGSITGL
-596 SDGEKF
+596 SDNEKF

-614 ILGNIVDDCNKNENL
+614 ILGNAVDDCNKNEDL
-629 EKIIEYSTV
+629 EKIIEYSTI

-699 NFMQII
+699 NFIQII
-705 NDESI
+705 SDESI

-718 SEYTD
+718 GEYA
-723 TDKYD
+723 DKSN
-728 LEDILDKVYTS
+728 LEDILDEAYTS

-760 KCEPTSIAIEFTRE
+760 KCKPTSIAIEFTRR
-774 KRKSK
+774 KGKSK

-790 TYEEITDELISEY
+790 AYEKITDELISEY
-803 ELGKLQSELD
+803 ELGKLQSKLD
-813 SKANNMRDRYY
+813 SKANNMRDIYY
-824 LYFMQLGRDMYTGE
+824 LYFMQLGRDMYTGK
-838 KINIDELHQKYDID
+838 KINIDELHQYYDID
-852 HILPQSFIKDDSLN
+852 HIFPRSFIKDNSLN
-866 NRVLTSKGVNIKEK
+866 NRVLTRKEINNNEK
-880 SDKTAADL
+880 ADRTAADL
-888 YAAKMG
+888 YAVKMG

-905 MTEQKYKNLLTR
+905 ITEKKYKNLLTR
-917 TDSINKYTK
+917 TDSIDKYTK

-932 QLVETSQVVKLA
+932 QLVETSQVVKMA

-989 YLTTFVG
+989 YLTIFIG
-996 QYLYKVYPKLRS
+996 QYLYKTYPKLRS

-1069 YMLVSKEVTTESSAF
+1069 YMLVSKEVTTESGAF

-1122 VKIKKKKETIYKIVG
+1122 VKIKKKKGTIYKIVG

-1212 QSLDT
+1212 QALEI
-1217 LAVGKNKSREVSD
+1217 LAVGKTKSREVKD
-1230 EELMAVYKEILLVVN
+1230 EELIAVYEEILLVVN

-1257 QKLNNG
+1257 QKLNDG

>member
-1 MEDMERYHIG
+1 MERYHIG
-11 LDIGTSSVG
+11 LDIGTSSIG

-50 AERRGFRTQRRRL
+50 AERRSFRTQRRRL

-114 VSDSN
+114 ISDSN

-251 NIEDLLLIK
+251 NIEDLLLI
-260 DSTLIESDKN
+260 ESDEKN
-270 KKITFNDE
+270 KLTFNDE

-340 KFINTLNA
+340 EFINTLNA

-375 FYKTVKKTIKD
+375 FYKTIKKTIKD

-408 RTGENSVIPHQI
+408 RTGENGVIPHQL

-529 DVLPASSLLYEKYK
+529 DVLPASSLLYEKFK

-549 NIKVNEKK
+549 NIKVNKKK
-557 LDIEQKQ
+557 LDVEQKQ
-564 DIYLNLFTTAK
+564 HVYLDLFTTRK
-575 NVTKKSL
+575 NVTKDNL
-582 ATYLNCST
+582 ATSLNC
-590 DSISGL
+590 DVESITGL
-596 SDGEKF
+596 SDNEKF

-614 ILGNIVDDCNKNENL
+614 ILGNAVDDCNKNKDL
-629 EKIIEYSTV
+629 EKIIEYSTI

-699 NFMQII
+699 NFIQII
-705 NDESI
+705 SDESI

-718 SEYTD
+718 GEYA
-723 TDKYD
+723 DKSN
-728 LEDILDKVYTS
+728 LEDILDEAYTS

-760 KCEPTSIAIEFTRE
+760 KCKPTSIAIEFTRR
-774 KRKSK
+774 KGKSK

-790 TYEEITDELISEY
+790 TYEKITDELISEY
-803 ELGKLQSELD
+803 ELGKLQSKLD
-813 SKANNMRDRYY
+813 SKANNMRDIYY

-838 KINIDELHQKYDID
+838 KINIDELHQYYDID
-852 HILPQSFIKDDSLN
+852 HIFPRSFIKDNSLN
-866 NRVLTSKGVNIKEK
+866 NRVLTRKEINNNEK
-880 SDKTAADL
+880 ADRTAADL
-888 YAAKMG
+888 YAVKMG

-905 MTEQKYKNLLTR
+905 ITEKKYKNLLTR
-917 TDSINKYTK
+917 TDSIDKYTK

-932 QLVETSQVVKLA
+932 QLVETSQVVKMA

-989 YLTTFVG
+989 YLTIFIG
-996 QYLYKVYPKLRS
+996 QYLYKTYPKLRS

-1069 YMLVSKEVTTESSAF
+1069 YMLISKEVTTESGAF

-1091 AGGMNLIPI
+1091 AGGINLIPI

-1174 KIILDKV
+1174 KIILDKI

-1212 QSLDT
+1212 QALEI
-1217 LAVGKNKSREVSD
+1217 LAVGKTKSREVKD
-1230 EELMAVYKEILLVVN
+1230 EELIAVYEEILLVVN

-1257 QKLNNG
+1257 QKLNDG

>member
-1 MEDMERYHIG
+1 MERYHIG
-11 LDIGTSSVG
+11 LDIGTSSIG

-50 AERRGFRTQRRRL
+50 AERRSFRTQRRRL

-114 VSDSN
+114 ISDSN

-251 NIEDLLLIK
+251 NIEDLLLI
-260 DSTLIESDKN
+260 ESDEKN
-270 KKITFNDE
+270 KLTFNDE

-340 KFINTLNA
+340 EFINTLNA

-375 FYKTVKKTIKD
+375 FYKTIKKTIKD

-408 RTGENSVIPHQI
+408 RTGENGVIPHQL

-529 DVLPASSLLYEKYK
+529 DVLPASSLLYEKFK

-549 NIKVNEKK
+549 NIKVNKKK
-557 LDIEQKQ
+557 LDVEQKQ
-564 DIYLNLFTTAK
+564 HVYLDLFTTRK
-575 NVTKKSL
+575 NVTKDNL
-582 ATYLNCST
+582 ATSLNC
-590 DSISGL
+590 DVESITGL
-596 SDGEKF
+596 SDNEKF

-614 ILGNIVDDCNKNENL
+614 ILGNAVDDCNKNKDL
-629 EKIIEYSTV
+629 EKIIEYSTI

-699 NFMQII
+699 NFIQII
-705 NDESI
+705 SDESI

-718 SEYTD
+718 GEYA
-723 TDKYD
+723 DKSN
-728 LEDILDKVYTS
+728 LEDILDEAYTS

-760 KCEPTSIAIEFTRE
+760 KCKPTSIAIEFTRR
-774 KRKSK
+774 KGKSK

-790 TYEEITDELISEY
+790 TYEKITDELISEY
-803 ELGKLQSELD
+803 ELGKLQSKLD
-813 SKANNMRDRYY
+813 SKANNMRDIYY

-838 KINIDELHQKYDID
+838 KINIDELHQYYDID
-852 HILPQSFIKDDSLN
+852 HIFPRSFIKDNSLN
-866 NRVLTSKGVNIKEK
+866 NRVLTRKEINNNEK
-880 SDKTAADL
+880 ADRTAADL
-888 YAAKMG
+888 YAVKMG

-905 MTEQKYKNLLTR
+905 ITEKKYKNLLTR
-917 TDSINKYTK
+917 TDSIDKYTK

-932 QLVETSQVVKLA
+932 QLVETSQVVKMA

-954 TKIIEVRARLNS
+954 TKIIEVRTRLNS

-989 YLTTFVG
+989 YLTIFIG
-996 QYLYKVYPKLRS
+996 QYLYKTYPKLRS

-1069 YMLVSKEVTTESSAF
+1069 YMLISKEVTTESGAF

-1174 KIILDKV
+1174 KIILDKI

-1212 QSLDT
+1212 QALEI
-1217 LAVGKNKSREVSD
+1217 LAVGKTKSREVKD
-1230 EELMAVYKEILLVVN
+1230 EELIAVYEEILLVVN

-1257 QKLNNG
+1257 QKLNDG

>member
-11 LDIGTSSVG
+11 LDIGTSSIG

-37 LIGVRLFKEGDTA
+37 LIGTRLFNEGATA

-93 ESNLSPKDSNKKYL
+93 SSNLSPKDSNKKYL

-125 TIYHLRRDLMEKD
+125 TIYHLRRDLMKKD
-138 KKFDLRE
+138 EKFDLRE

-153 VKYRGNFLEKVPAKN
+153 VKYRGNFLENVPAKN

-186 YKDIIGDESVAI
+186 YKDIIGDESIAESIAI
-198 LNSGKFEDVEKI
+198 LNSKKFEDVEKI

-239 TAFSKAILGYKF
+239 TAFSKAIFGYKF
-251 NIEDLLLIK
+251 NIEDLLLIEN
-260 DSTLIESDKN
+260 DEKN
-270 KKITFNDE
+270 KLTFNDE

-289 SLDDNQMDLLTKTR
+289 SLDDKQMDLLTKTR
-303 EIYFKFKLNMI
+303 EIYFKVKLNMI
-314 VPTGYTLSESMIEK
+314 VPSGYTLSESMIEK
-328 YEMHKAHLKMYK
+328 YETHRAHLKMYK
-340 KFINTLNA
+340 EFINTLNL

-361 INNEKAKAANAQEN
+361 INNKKAKAANAQEN
-375 FYKTVKKTIKD
+375 FYKTVKKIIKD

-391 AKKIIGL
+391 AKKIIVL

-408 RTGENSVIPHQI
+408 RTGENGVIPHQL

-427 IIENQAKYY
+427 IIENQSKYY

-549 NIKVNEKK
+549 NIKVNKKK
-557 LDIEQKQ
+557 LDVEQKQ
-564 DIYLNLFTTAK
+564 HVYLDLFTTRK
-575 NVTKKSL
+575 NVTKDDL
-582 ATYLNCST
+582 ATSLNCDVESITGLT
-590 DSISGL
+590 DNK
-596 SDGEKF
+596 KF

-614 ILGNIVDDCNKNENL
+614 ILGNIVDDYSKNEDL
-629 EKIIEYSTV
+629 EKIIEYSTI

-680 QITNENGERII
+680 QITNDNGERII
-691 DALWNTSN
+691 DSLWNTSN

-705 NDESI
+705 SDESI

-718 SEYTD
+718 GEYAN
-723 TDKYD
+723 KYN
-728 LEDILDKVYTS
+728 LEDILDEAYTS

-790 TYEEITDELISEY
+790 TYEKITDELISEY

-838 KINIDELHQKYDID
+838 KINIDELHQRYDID
-852 HILPQSFIKDDSLN
+852 HILPQSFIKDDSIN
-866 NRVLTSKGVNIKEK
+866 NRVLTRKDVNNKEK

-888 YAAKMG
+888 YAVEMS

-905 MTEQKYKNLLTR
+905 ITEQKYKNLLTKS
-917 TDSINKYTK
+917 DSIDKYAK
-926 QSFIKR
+926 KGFIKR
-932 QLVETSQVVKLA
+932 QLVETSQVVKLV
-944 ANILQDKYSN
+944 ANILQDKYSD
-954 TKIIEVRARLNS
+954 TKIIEVRAKLNS
-966 DLRKEYEL
+966 NLREEYKL
-974 IKNREVNDYHHAIDG
+974 IKNRAVNDYHHAIDG
-989 YLTTFVG
+989 YLTTFIG
-996 QYLYKVYPKLRS
+996 QYLYKTYPKLRS
-1008 YFVYDDFKKLDS
+1008 YFVYNDFKKLDS
-1020 NYLKHMDKFN
+1020 NYLKHMKKFN
-1030 FIWKLED
+1030 FLWQLQDD
-1037 KKAEDVYD
+1037 KTIDIYD
-1045 NVNNEFILNVPKMK
+1045 NVNNEFVLNVPKMK

-1069 YMLVSKEVTTESSAF
+1069 YMLVSKEVTTESGAF

-1212 QSLDT
+1212 QALEI
-1217 LAVGKNKSREVSD
+1217 LAVGKTKSREVKD
-1230 EELMAVYKEILLVVN
+1230 EELIAVYEEILLVVN

-1257 QKLNNG
+1257 QKLNDG

-1272 YNIYE
+1272 HNIYE

>member
-1 MEDMERYHIG
+1 MERYHIG
-11 LDIGTSSVG
+11 LDIGTSSIG

-37 LIGVRLFKEGDTA
+37 LIEVRLFKEGDTA
-50 AERRGFRTQRRRL
+50 AERRSFRTQRRRL

-114 VSDSN
+114 ISDSN

-251 NIEDLLLIK
+251 NIEDLLLI
-260 DSTLIESDKN
+260 ESDEKN
-270 KKITFNDE
+270 KLTFNDE

-340 KFINTLNA
+340 EFINTLNA

-375 FYKTVKKTIKD
+375 FYKTIKKTIKD

-408 RTGENSVIPHQI
+408 RTGENGVIPHQL

-529 DVLPASSLLYEKYK
+529 DVLPASSLLYEKFK

-549 NIKVNEKK
+549 NIKVNKKK
-557 LDIEQKQ
+557 LDVEQKQ
-564 DIYLNLFTTAK
+564 HVYLDLFTTRK
-575 NVTKKSL
+575 NVTKDNL
-582 ATYLNCST
+582 ATSLNC
-590 DSISGL
+590 DVESITGL
-596 SDGEKF
+596 SDNEKF

-614 ILGNIVDDCNKNENL
+614 ILGNAVDDCNKNKDL
-629 EKIIEYSTV
+629 EKIIEYSTI

-699 NFMQII
+699 NFIQII
-705 NDESI
+705 SDESI

-718 SEYTD
+718 GEYA
-723 TDKYD
+723 DKSN
-728 LEDILDKVYTS
+728 LEDILDEAYTS

-760 KCEPTSIAIEFTRE
+760 KCKPTSIAIEFTRR
-774 KRKSK
+774 KGKSK

-790 TYEEITDELISEY
+790 TYEKITDELISEY
-803 ELGKLQSELD
+803 ELGKLQSKLD
-813 SKANNMRDRYY
+813 SKANNMRDIYY

-838 KINIDELHQKYDID
+838 KINIDELHQYYDID
-852 HILPQSFIKDDSLN
+852 HIFPRSFIKDNSLN
-866 NRVLTSKGVNIKEK
+866 NRVLTRKEINNNEK
-880 SDKTAADL
+880 ADRTAADL
-888 YAAKMG
+888 YAVKMG

-905 MTEQKYKNLLTR
+905 ITEKKYKNLLTR
-917 TDSINKYTK
+917 TDSIDKYTK

-932 QLVETSQVVKLA
+932 QLVETSQVVKMA

-989 YLTTFVG
+989 YLTIFIG
-996 QYLYKVYPKLRS
+996 QYLYKTYPKLRS

-1069 YMLVSKEVTTESSAF
+1069 YMLISKEVTTESGAF

-1174 KIILDKV
+1174 KIILDKI

-1212 QSLDT
+1212 QALEI
-1217 LAVGKNKSREVSD
+1217 LAVGKTKSREVKD
-1230 EELMAVYKEILLVVN
+1230 EELIAVYEEILLVVN

-1257 QKLNNG
+1257 QKLNDG

>member
-11 LDIGTSSVG
+11 LDIGTSSIG

-37 LIGVRLFKEGDTA
+37 LIGTRLFNEGATA

-93 ESNLSPKDSNKKYL
+93 SSNLSPKDSNKKYL

-114 VSDSN
+114 KSDSN

-138 KKFDLRE
+138 EKFDLRE

-153 VKYRGNFLEKVPAKN
+153 VKYRGNFLENVPAKN
-168 YKNSGASIGFLLE
+168 YKNSGSSIGYLLE
-181 EVNSL
+181 GVNNL
-186 YKDIIGDESVAI
+186 YKDIIENENVTI
-198 LNSGKFEDVEKI
+198 LNSGKFKDVEKI
-210 ILDEETR
+210 ILDDEIR
-217 NLDKQKS
+217 NIDKQKN

-232 KKKKNIV
+232 KEKKNII
-239 TAFSKAILGYKF
+239 TAFSKAIFGYKF
-251 NIEDLLLIK
+251 NIEDLLLIE
-260 DSTLIESDKN
+260 DSTLIENDKN

-278 NIDDIFNELSH
+278 NIDNVFNELSH
-289 SLDDNQMDLLTKTR
+289 SLNDNQMDLLTKTR
-303 EIYFKFKLNMI
+303 EIYFKVKLNMI
-314 VPTGYTLSESMIEK
+314 VPSGYTLSESMIEK
-328 YEMHKAHLKMYK
+328 YETHRAHLKMYK
-340 KFINTLNA
+340 EFINTLNL

-361 INNEKAKAANAQEN
+361 INNKKAKAANAQEN
-375 FYKTVKKTIKD
+375 FYKAVKKTIKD

-398 IDEGNFMPKQ
+398 IDDGNFMPKQ
-408 RTGENSVIPHQI
+408 RTGENGVIPHQL

-427 IIENQAKYY
+427 IIENQSKYY

-518 MTSKDTYIIGE
+518 MTSKNTYIIGE
-529 DVLPASSLLYEKYK
+529 DVLPASSLLYEKFK

-582 ATYLNCST
+582 ATYLNCSA

-614 ILGNIVDDCNKNENL
+614 ILGNIVDDCNKNEDL

-774 KRKSK
+774 KRKSE
-779 LTNTRYKKISE
+779 LTNTRYKKISNA
-790 TYEEITDELISEY
+790 YEKITDEIISEY

-813 SKANNMRDRYY
+813 NNADNMRDRYY

-866 NRVLTSKGVNIKEK
+866 NRVLTRKDVNNKEK

-888 YAAKMG
+888 YAVKMS
-894 DFWRKLRKQGL
+894 DFWRKLHKQGL
-905 MTEQKYKNLLTR
+905 ITKQKYKNLLTR
-917 TDSINKYTK
+917 TDSIDKYTK

-944 ANILQDKYSN
+944 ANILQDKYSD
-954 TKIIEVRARLNS
+954 TKIIEVRAKLNS
-966 DLRKEYEL
+966 NLREEYKL
-974 IKNREVNDYHHAIDG
+974 IKNRAVNDYHHAIDG
-989 YLTTFVG
+989 YLTTFIG
-996 QYLYKVYPKLRS
+996 QYLYKTYPKLRS
-1008 YFVYDDFKKLDS
+1008 YFVYNDFKKLDS
-1020 NYLKHMDKFN
+1020 NYLKHMKKFN
-1030 FIWKLED
+1030 FLWQLQDD
-1037 KKAEDVYD
+1037 KTIDIYD
-1045 NVNNEFILNVPKMK
+1045 NVNNEFVLNVPEMK
-1059 DYIQKIYNYK
+1059 KYIQKIYNYK
-1069 YMLVSKEVTTESSAF
+1069 YMLVSKEVTTKNDAF

-1091 AGGMNLIPI
+1091 AGGTNLIPI
-1100 KQNKPINIYGGYKEK
+1100 KQNKPVNVYGGYKEK

-1122 VKIKKKKETIYKIVG
+1122 VKIKKKKENIYKIVG
-1137 IPRLLSD
+1137 VPRLLSD
-1144 ELDRLNTMS
+1144 ELDRLNDMG
-1153 EKQLL
+1153 EKRLL
-1158 LETIA
+1158 LEKIA
-1163 RTSLSKTEQNF
+1163 RKNLSKTEQNF
-1174 KIILDKV
+1174 KIILDKI
-1181 YYGQLVIDGNQK
+1181 YYGQLIIDGNQK
-1193 YTLGSVIYKHNAM
+1193 YTLGSVMYKHNAM

-1212 QSLDT
+1212 QALEI
-1217 LAVGKNKSREVSD
+1217 LAVGKTKSREVSN
-1230 EELMAVYKEILLVVN
+1230 EELIME
-1245 KYFEL
+1245 
-1250 YDISKFR
+1250 D
-1257 QKLNNG
+1257 
-1263 LEIFKELPI
+1263 
-1272 YNIYE
+1272 
-1277 NNKIK
+1277 
-1282 KIGKFEVLNRI
+1282 
-1293 LIGLHANAARADLSV
+1293 
-1308 LGFKDLGKLQVNGG
+1308 
-1322 IKLSPDAK
+1322 
-1330 LIYQSPTGIFSRA
+1330 
-1343 VRVKDLG
+1343 

>member
-1 MEDMERYHIG
+1 MERYHIG
-11 LDIGTSSVG
+11 LDIGTSSIG

-50 AERRGFRTQRRRL
+50 AERRSFRTQRRRL

-114 VSDSN
+114 ISDSN

-251 NIEDLLLIK
+251 NIEDLLLI
-260 DSTLIESDKN
+260 ESDEKN
-270 KKITFNDE
+270 KLTFNDE

-340 KFINTLNA
+340 EFINTLNA

-375 FYKTVKKTIKD
+375 FYKTIKKTIKD

-408 RTGENSVIPHQI
+408 RTGENGVIPHQL

-529 DVLPASSLLYEKYK
+529 DVLPASSLLYEKFK

-549 NIKVNEKK
+549 NIKVNKKK
-557 LDIEQKQ
+557 LDVEQKQ
-564 DIYLNLFTTAK
+564 HVYLDLFTTRK
-575 NVTKKSL
+575 NVTKDNL
-582 ATYLNCST
+582 ATSLSC
-590 DSISGL
+590 DVESITGL
-596 SDGEKF
+596 SDNEKF

-614 ILGNIVDDCNKNENL
+614 ILGNAVDDCNKNKDL
-629 EKIIEYSTV
+629 EKIIEYSTI

-699 NFMQII
+699 NFIQII
-705 NDESI
+705 SDESI

-718 SEYTD
+718 GEYA
-723 TDKYD
+723 DKSN
-728 LEDILDKVYTS
+728 LEDILDEAYTS

-760 KCEPTSIAIEFTRE
+760 KCKPTSIAIEFTRR
-774 KRKSK
+774 KGKSK

-790 TYEEITDELISEY
+790 TYEKITDELISEY
-803 ELGKLQSELD
+803 ELGKLQSKLD
-813 SKANNMRDRYY
+813 SKANNMRDIYY

-838 KINIDELHQKYDID
+838 KINIDELHQYYDID
-852 HILPQSFIKDDSLN
+852 HIFPRSFIKDNSLN
-866 NRVLTSKGVNIKEK
+866 NRVLTRKEINNNEK
-880 SDKTAADL
+880 ADRTAADL
-888 YAAKMG
+888 YAVKMG

-905 MTEQKYKNLLTR
+905 ITEKKYKNLLTR
-917 TDSINKYTK
+917 TDSIDKYTK

-932 QLVETSQVVKLA
+932 QLVETSQVVKMA

-989 YLTTFVG
+989 YLTIFIG
-996 QYLYKVYPKLRS
+996 QYLYKTYPKLRS

-1069 YMLVSKEVTTESSAF
+1069 YMLISKEVTTESGAF

-1174 KIILDKV
+1174 KIILDKI

-1212 QSLDT
+1212 QALEI
-1217 LAVGKNKSREVSD
+1217 LAVGKTKSREVKD
-1230 EELMAVYKEILLVVN
+1230 EELIAVYEEILLVVN

-1257 QKLNNG
+1257 QKLNDG